1 MFFGNKILPV
11 CLQNV
16 PSFSEGSVYDE
27 DKQTEVLRRKH

>member
-1 MFFGNKILPV
+1 MLFGNKVLPV

-27 DKQTEVLRRKH
+27 DKQAEIFQRKR